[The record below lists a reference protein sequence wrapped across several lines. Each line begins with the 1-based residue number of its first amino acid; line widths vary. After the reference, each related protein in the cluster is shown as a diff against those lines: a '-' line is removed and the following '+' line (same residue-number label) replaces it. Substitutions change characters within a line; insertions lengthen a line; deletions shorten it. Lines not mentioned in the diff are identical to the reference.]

1 MIEIS
6 KLEGL
11 SCRIKLIDE
20 FHDCYCRMLAEAW
33 VAKDKE
39 RIKALRE
46 ILHRQVAFVAME
58 MVKIFKTPTEETGS
72 LFSSLQ
78 G

>member
-11 SCRIKLIDE
+11 MNRIELADA
-20 FHDCYCRMLAEAW
+20 FHDCYVKMLAEAW
-33 VAKDKE
+33 VVNDKE

-58 MVKIFKTPTEETGS
+58 LVKAKKEEDR
-72 LFSSLQ
+72 Q
-78 G
+78 REEMQ